1 MGEFPEFFGAVFNQ
15 TIERVGIV
23 LTILPFVEKIPA
35 VRRWLKDKTILER
48 FVPLLWVIG
57 LLCVVYGFF
66 GAWQDE
72 RKIVVNRDGQI
83 TERDGQIT
91 QLKSQIDDLK
101 NPKFF
106 ISAPQSA
113 FAYTDKTRLTSVWL
127 LVGISNSGAAS
138 IAGNWQLEIES
149 PRIKTVATFSRL
161 PQTTHSPHIQGKF
174 NDEDAIYEK
183 TLQKPIEKGAG
194 VTGWAYFTIPGRVAY
209 EELNNGAAIIHLTCY
224 DYLNKKHTSAA
235 FSPDSKPTTPNYF
248 PGVRGGF
255 HVLDK

>member
-1 MGEFPEFFGAVFNQ
+1 MEFQCRVIVQRCCTSCCSPVENIPLQAEHHSGRRAKLFAFPPEPCSPSDRN
-15 TIERVGIV
+15 
-23 LTILPFVEKIPA
+23 A
-35 VRRWLKDKTILER
+35 VRNHTGMVFAFTTESRSPST
-48 FVPLLWVIG
+48 
-57 LLCVVYGFF
+57 GFP
-66 GAWQDE
+66 
-72 RKIVVNRDGQI
+72 N
-83 TERDGQIT
+83 
-91 QLKSQIDDLK
+91 
-101 NPKFF
+101 
-106 ISAPQSA
+106 
-113 FAYTDKTRLTSVWL
+113 TDKTRLTSVWL